1 MASFSRVAAV
11 TAALAGTSV
20 QAAGVSAELA
30 VTANPI
36 RRVVTMIQNIEKKVA
51 AEGEKDE
58 ELFQKYMCY
67 CKTGVAD
74 LEKSIA
80 AAEAK
85 ASGNAAA
92 SEGAAGAQAQLEADL
107 TAAKSD
113 RSAAKKALADAQ
125 SLRDKEAGAY
135 ASFKSEQETNIAALN
150 KAVAALEAGS
160 GAVFLQSNTA
170 GKLRDLV
177 VSKNMADTDRET
189 VVSFLSGEETEAS
202 TGEIIGIL
210 KQLGDEMNK
219 DLSDATAAEESS
231 IANFDELSAAKTK
244 EVDALT
250 MSIEEKSER
259 LGQLGVS
266 LAEMKGE
273 GGDNADSLE
282 DDKKFL
288 ADLKKGCGTKEAEY
302 EEIKKMRAEEL
313 VALADT
319 IKMLNDDDAL
329 ELFKKTLPSA
339 ASSFMQVT
347 STMASTR
354 SRALEAVRAAQA
366 KGKHSPQLDFIALAL
381 HGKKMGFDKVIAM
394 IDEMCGVLK
403 AEQAEDDKKK
413 SYCEAEFDKSEDEKK
428 ALERSVEDAEKAIED
443 SKQTISATKDEIK
456 ALADGIK
463 ELDSS
468 VEEATTQRQEE
479 NAAFKE
485 LMAGNGAAKE
495 LLLKA
500 KNRLNKFY
508 NPKLAKFVQVKAHQQ
523 DGAEPGPAPE
533 APAAFKKKGEE
544 SNGVIALMD
553 GLVKDLD
560 KETTTAEVEEKDAQ
574 ADYETAMADSKK
586 KRADD
591 TKTLEDKNSPLA
603 NAEEALQNNKDNKAS
618 ATDELMGVDKYISS
632 LHGEC
637 DFLMQYYTQRKEARD
652 GEIGAMEKAKDVLNG
667 ADYSLLQVSHR
678 HSLRGNRK

>member
-1 MASFSRVAAV
+1 MATFSRVAAV
-11 TAALAGTSV
+11 SAALAGTSV
-20 QAAGVSAELA
+20 QAAGVSAELS
-30 VTANPI
+30 VSANPI
-36 RRVVTMIQNIEKKVA
+36 RRVVTMLENIVKKVE

-58 ELFQKYMCY
+58 ELFKKYMCY

-80 AAEAK
+80 AAEAA
-85 ASGNAAA
+85 ASNNAAA
-92 SEGAAGAQAQLEADL
+92 SEGAAGQQAQLESDL
-107 TAAKSD
+107 AAAKSD
-113 RSAAKKALADAQ
+113 RAAAKKALADAQ
-125 SLRDKEAGAY
+125 SLRDKEAATF

-150 KAVAALEAGS
+150 KAVASLEAGT
-160 GAVFLQSNTA
+160 GASFLQSNTA

-177 VSKNMADTDRET
+177 VSKNMADTDRQS

-219 DLSDATAAEESS
+219 DLADAESAEAAS
-231 IANFDELSAAKTK
+231 ITSFEELSAAKTK

-250 MSIEEKSER
+250 TAVEEKSER

-273 GGDNADSLE
+273 GGDTAESLE

-288 ADLKKGCGTKEAEY
+288 ADLKKNCGTKEAEY
-302 EEIKKMRAEEL
+302 DEIKKSRADEL

-319 IKMLNDDDAL
+319 IKMLNSDDSL

-339 ASSFMQVT
+339 SSFMQVT
-347 STMASTR
+347 STMSATR
-354 SRALEAVRAAQA
+354 DRALAAVRVAQA
-366 KGKHSPQLDFIALAL
+366 SAKHSPKIDFIALAL
-381 HGKKMGFDKVIAM
+381 HGKKMGFDKVVKM
-394 IDEMCGVLK
+394 IDDMVGVLK
-403 AEQAEDDKKK
+403 SEQGADDEKK
-413 SYCEAEFDKSEDEKK
+413 SYCEAEFDKAEDEQK
-428 ALERSVEDAEKAIED
+428 ALKRSVADAETAIED
-443 SKQTISATKDEIK
+443 AKQTMLTGKDDIK
-456 ALADGIK
+456 AIADGIK
-463 ELDSS
+463 ELDAS
-468 VEEATTQRQEE
+468 VEDATEQRQKE

-485 LMAGNGAAKE
+485 LMAGNVAAKE

-508 NPKLAKFVQVKAHQQ
+508 NPKLAKFVQIKAHDQ
-523 DGAEPGPAPE
+523 AEPGPAPE
-533 APAAFKKKGEE
+533 APAAFEKKSEE

-553 GLVKDLD
+553 SLVRDLD
-560 KETTTAEVEEKDAQ
+560 KESQIAETEEKDAQ

-591 TKTLEDKNSPLA
+591 SKALEDKQAALA
-603 NAEEALQNNKDNKAS
+603 NAEEVLQTGEDDKAAA
-618 ATDELMGVDKYISS
+618 ATELMGVEKYIAS

-637 DFLMQYYTQRKEARD
+637 DFLLQYYAQRKEARD
-652 GEIGAMEKAKDVLNG
+652 NEIGALGKAKDVLNG
-667 ADYSLLQVSHR
+667 ADYSFLQLS
-678 HSLRGNRK
+678 SLRGSRK